1 MTTSIM
7 HLSKHG
13 LRSLVKTSALAH
25 NYASSTGTASPPQ
38 FTTLSV
44 DDKTGIAT
52 LTLNRPPANALNAAF
67 MGEIARSI
75 KELEQSKCRGLI
87 LTSSSEHI
95 FCAGLDL
102 KECYKTETSHLQGI
116 WVALQNLWHTLYS
129 SPLITVALI
138 NGHTVAGGCMLAL
151 SSEYRIMLPNFKI
164 GINETMVGLAVPM
177 WLIDTYLNVISNR
190 RVGEWDLTAS
200 RIYSSDGALKAG
212 LVDEL
217 AASKEQGLERAVAFI
232 SSYPKHSLAARA
244 ITKRQFRMHDLKNF
258 EDNRQHD
265 LEIFL
270 STIQKP
276 HVQSYL
282 GEYLESLKK
291 KA

>member
-1 MTTSIM
+1 MAARIM
-7 HLSKHG
+7 NLPKHG
-13 LRSLVKTSALAH
+13 LCRLMRTSALARH
-25 NYASSTGTASPPQ
+25 YAGSTGTASPPQ

-75 KELEQSKCRGLI
+75 KELEKSKCRGLI
-87 LTSSSEHI
+87 LTSSSERI

-102 KECYKTETSHLQGI
+102 KECYQAETSHLQGI

-129 SPLITVALI
+129 TPLITVALI
-138 NGHTVAGGCMLAL
+138 NGHTVAGGGMLAL

-177 WLIDTYLNVISNR
+177 WLIDTYLNVIPNR
-190 RVGEWDLTAS
+190 RIAEWDLTAS
-200 RIYSSDGALKAG
+200 RIYKSEHALKAG

-217 AASKEQGLERAVAFI
+217 AASKEQGLERAMAFI
-232 SSYPKHSLAARA
+232 SSYPKHSLVARA
-244 ITKRQFRMHDLKNF
+244 ITKRQFREKDLKNF

-270 STIQKP
+270 SNIQKP
-276 HVQSYL
+276 NVQSYL

>member
-1 MTTSIM
+1 MATRIM
-7 HLSKHG
+7 HLPTHG
-13 LRSLVKTSALAH
+13 LRRLVKPSALAR
-25 NYASSTGTASPPQ
+25 NYTASAGSASPPQ

-67 MGEIARSI
+67 MGEVARSI
-75 KELEQSKCRGLI
+75 KATEQSKCRGLI
-87 LTSSSEHI
+87 LTSSSERI

-102 KECYKTETSHLQGI
+102 KECYKAETSQLQSI
-116 WVALQNLWHTLYS
+116 WCALQNLWRTIYS
-129 SPLITVALI
+129 TPLITVALI
-138 NGHTVAGGCMLAL
+138 NGHTVAGGSMLAL

-164 GINETMVGLAVPM
+164 GINETMVGLAVPQ
-177 WLIDTYLNVISNR
+177 WLIDTYLNVNPNR
-190 RVGEWDLTAS
+190 RVAEWDLTAS
-200 RIYSSDGALKAG
+200 RMYSSEGALKTG

-217 AASKEQGLERAVAFI
+217 VANKEQALERAVAFI
-232 SSYPKHSLAARA
+232 NGYPKHSLVARA
-244 ITKRQFRMHDLKNF
+244 ITKQQFRAAALRNF

-265 LEIFL
+265 LEMFL

-276 HVQSYL
+276 EVQSNL
-282 GEYLESLKK
+282 GAYLESLKK

>member
-1 MTTSIM
+1 MATRIM
-7 HLSKHG
+7 HLPKHG
-13 LRSLVKTSALAH
+13 LRSLVKTSALAR

-87 LTSSSEHI
+87 LTSSSERI